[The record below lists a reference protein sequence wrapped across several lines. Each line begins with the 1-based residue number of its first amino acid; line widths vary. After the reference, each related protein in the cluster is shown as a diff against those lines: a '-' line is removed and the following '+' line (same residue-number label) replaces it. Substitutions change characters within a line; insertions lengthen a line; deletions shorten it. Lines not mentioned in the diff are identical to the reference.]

1 MNTENIRVLIV
12 EDEAIVAMD
21 LAAGLESEGYEVAG
35 IADNAED
42 ALQLFRDEEVDIL
55 LMDISIIG
63 KRDGISVA
71 GEMMQH
77 KQVPLIYLTAL
88 TDAETVSRAK
98 HTHPSAFLTKPYT
111 LTNVRIAMEMAL
123 HNFAASQMQGG
134 KVIQLQPEKKESEN
148 VDTGRETILQLRD
161 HIFVKH
167 NYAFVKVKLSEI
179 RYIEADNNYVHLVV
193 PGNRMLLR
201 LSMNQLLEKISY
213 PKLVRIHRSFAVNM
227 EHILSFTEYDVRL
240 DQQELPIGR
249 SYKED
254 FLRHF
259 QSR

>member
-42 ALQLFRDEEVDIL
+42 ALQLFREEEVDIL

-63 KRDGISVA
+63 ERDGISVA
-71 GEMMQH
+71 GEMMEQRAI
-77 KQVPLIYLTAL
+77 PLIYLTAL
-88 TDAETVSRAK
+88 TDAETISRAK
-98 HTHPSAFLTKPYT
+98 HTRPSAFLTKPYT
-111 LTNVRIAMEMAL
+111 LTNVRIAMEMAM
-123 HNFAASQMQGG
+123 HNFAASQEPGG
-134 KVIQLQPEKKESEN
+134 KVIPLQPEKKETES
-148 VDTGRETILQLRD
+148 VDTGKETILQLKD
-161 HIFVKH
+161 YIFVKH
-167 NYAFVKVKLSEI
+167 NYAFVKVRLSDI
-179 RYIEADNNYVHLVV
+179 RYIEADNNYIHLVI

-201 LSMNQLLEKISY
+201 LSMNQLLEKINY
-213 PKLVRIHRSFAVNM
+213 PRLVRIHRSFAVNM
-227 EHILSFTEYDVRL
+227 EHITAFTDYEVRL

-254 FLRHF
+254 FLRNF
-259 QSR
+259 NSR